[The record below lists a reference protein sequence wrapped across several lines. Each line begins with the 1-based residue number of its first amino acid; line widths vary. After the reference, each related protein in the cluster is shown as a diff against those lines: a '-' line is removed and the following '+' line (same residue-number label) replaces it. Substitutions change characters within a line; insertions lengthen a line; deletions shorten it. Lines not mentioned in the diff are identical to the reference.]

1 MEYGNPFPNVEK
13 LANINFASVRPFG
26 RVGAVRK
33 DLLDADLTEKY
44 WKWTE
49 EQIAPYL

>member
-1 MEYGNPFPNVEK
+1 MKSLSKLREK
-13 LANINFASVRPFG
+13 FTNIYVSVRPFG

-33 DLLDADLTEKY
+33 DLLDAELTDKY